1 MANDRKLITT
11 YRGGPLQSSIPVTET
26 SDPQPKPFHILSTTF
41 LKGNEVLV
49 NFSDGSAAI
58 FEAEE
63 LEKLRPKPKQMFA
76 IWPLGAEAPVVMEP
90 PRSGITA
97 PELDHSLV
105 LDSAVA

>member
-1 MANDRKLITT
+1 VANDRKLMTT
-11 YRGGPLQSSIPVTET
+11 YRGGPLQSSIPVPES
-26 SDPQPKPFHILSTTF
+26 SDSRGKPFHILSTTF
-41 LKGNEVLV
+41 LEGTEVLV
-49 NFSDGSAAI
+49 SFSDGSAAI

-76 IWPLGAEAPVVMEP
+76 MWPLGADAPVVLEP
-90 PRSGITA
+90 AKSGALA